1 LLAARLF
8 NRITRQQIESAL
20 ARLGVHRGESI
31 LATVSLKSMGYVTG
45 GARAVVEALA
55 SVVGPE
61 GSLMLS
67 SFPAV
72 DPLPAPPPQG
82 EFDEIETPSA
92 AGLLSEA
99 FRLRPGTL
107 RSLHPVGAMAAA
119 GPRARDWLHG
129 HERSASP
136 FAEGTP
142 IDRFVRSGGR
152 ILIIG
157 AHLGPILPYLQEKA
171 EFPYLYVPGVREVI
185 VRSRR
190 GETIPVGT
198 RIFRSASCGVV
209 ILQGERPETRDY
221 VLIRDYALVFP
232 SERERRLVKVG
243 YLRHNRGRL
252 IGRLERLRQR
262 GMLSTGMIGA
272 AEAALVDAAP
282 FCDLVGADLAWEVAR
297 FKDEY
302 DPEKLETLGLS

>member
-8 NRITRQQIESAL
+8 NRITRDQIESAL
-20 ARLGVHRGESI
+20 AALGVLRGDSI
-31 LATVSLKSMGYVTG
+31 LANVSLRSLGYVSG

-55 SVVGPE
+55 SIVGPE
-61 GSLMLS
+61 GNLMVP

-72 DPLPAPPPQG
+72 DPLPAPPPGG

-99 FRLRPGTL
+99 FRMRPGTL
-107 RSLHPVGAMAAA
+107 RSLHPVGAMAAV
-119 GPRARDWLHG
+119 GPLAHGWLEG
-129 HERSASP
+129 HERFASP

-157 AHLGPILPYLQEKA
+157 AHAGPILPYLQEKA
-171 EFPYLYVPGVREVI
+171 EFPHLYLPGVREMTVH
-185 VRSRR
+185 SRR
-190 GETIPVGT
+190 GETIPVAT
-198 RIFRSASCGVV
+198 KVFRSASCGVV

-232 SERERRLVKVG
+232 AEREKRLDKGG

-252 IGRLERLRQR
+252 LGRIERLKQR
-262 GMLSTGMIGA
+262 GILSAGMVGT
-272 AEAALVDAAP
+272 AEAVLIDAAP
-282 FCDLVGADLAWEVAR
+282 FCDLVGADLAWEVIR
-297 FKDEY
+297 FKEEY
-302 DPEKLETLGLS
+302 DPEKIETLGLS